1 MDVHNS
7 ANLMRSS
14 LCFTPL
20 FLAQHCLYCTLQE
33 IFKLQWNK
41 NIVSVRVLDAGTK
54 KQIVSL
60 LLNWTL
66 FYIIF
71 LMIAFAFIHLC
82 DNCLCRGKQLDITG
96 VLTLTAWFPEVS
108 LLGLPSLRYLEMS
121 WVRWISQQI
130 SKSCFMVPGPSEI
143 LLVFRPLP
151 SPGVSGRSS
160 G

>member
-7 ANLMRSS
+7 ANLMRST

-20 FLAQHCLYCTLQE
+20 LLAQHCLYCTLQG

-54 KQIVSL
+54 KQIASL
-60 LLNWTL
+60 LLNWIL

-71 LMIAFAFIHLC
+71 LIGFAFICLC
-82 DNCLCRGKQLDITG
+82 DNCLCRSKQLDITE
-96 VLTLTAWFPEVS
+96 VLTLTVWFPEVS

-121 WVRWISQQI
+121 WVRWISQEI
-130 SKSCFMVPGPSEI
+130 PKSCFMVPGPPKI
-143 LLVFRPLP
+143 LLIFRPLL
-151 SPGVSGRSS
+151 SPGVSGRSY